1 MESKGI
7 VVARQY
13 NASIEDIVNAI
24 NENNSVIVVVDGGE
38 LLGNRAEE
46 IVEDIVI
53 GQIPD
58 HTVVV
63 LSLNSED
70 ETITIYDP
78 NSSNVEDTYPIEQ
91 FKDAWNDSRNYLVTT
106 TANNIITYTPKPIDL
121 SDVELSD
128 DLNELREAIAENA
141 HDVWAVERQAQ
152 GWSYGEERNDELK
165 THPCLIPYED
175 LPEVEKAYDRD
186 TALGTLKLIIN
197 LGFKIMKE

>member
-24 NENNSVIVVVDGGE
+24 NENNSVIVAVDGGE

-91 FKDAWNDSRNYLVTT
+91 FKDAWNYSRNYLVTT
-106 TANNIITYTPKPIDL
+106 TANNIITYASKPIDL
-121 SDVELSD
+121 SDV
-128 DLNELREAIAENA
+128 
-141 HDVWAVERQAQ
+141 
-152 GWSYGEERNDELK
+152 
-165 THPCLIPYED
+165 
-175 LPEVEKAYDRD
+175 
-186 TALGTLKLIIN
+186 
-197 LGFKIMKE
+197 